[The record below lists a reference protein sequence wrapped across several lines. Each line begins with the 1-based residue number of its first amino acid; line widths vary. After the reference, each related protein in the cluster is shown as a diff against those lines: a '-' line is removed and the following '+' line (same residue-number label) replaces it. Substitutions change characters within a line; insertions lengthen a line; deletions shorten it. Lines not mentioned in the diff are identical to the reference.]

1 MKERSEEYFK
11 FRFPKEAMDE
21 IREYVALNDDLYTSY
36 IEFCIEAIRTRLDEI
51 LEEMHEEEKVK
62 GPSVKNRADAIRK
75 RLGEITRENAKQ
87 NAEEI
92 KKLNKERE

>member
-36 IEFCIEAIRTRLDEI
+36 IEFCIEAIRKRLNEI
-51 LEEMHEEEKVK
+51 LEEMHEKEKVK
-62 GPSVKNRADAIRK
+62 EPSVKNRADAIRK
-75 RLGEITRENAKQ
+75 RLGEIARENAKQ

-92 KKLNKERE
+92 KKLNKS